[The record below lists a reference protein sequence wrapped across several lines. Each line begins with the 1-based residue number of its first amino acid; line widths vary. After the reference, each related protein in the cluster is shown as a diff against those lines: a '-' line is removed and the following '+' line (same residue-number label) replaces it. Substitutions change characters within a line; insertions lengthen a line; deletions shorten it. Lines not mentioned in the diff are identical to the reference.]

1 MKVFEMD
8 CYEVRETDGG
18 GMSSNHIIYCSTKA
32 LADKVADKVK
42 GWRTVNPYKK
52 TIKVFET
59 IEEIEENSVS
69 ELRKSALA
77 KLTDAERKALGL

>member
-8 CYEVRETDGG
+8 CYEVRETDSG
-18 GMSSNHIIYCSTKA
+18 GMRTDHIMYCSTRA
-32 LADKVADKVK
+32 LVEQIASRAK
-42 GWRTVNPYKK
+42 GWRSVVPYQKN
-52 TIKVFET
+52 IRIFDT

-69 ELRKSALA
+69 NLRKSALA